1 MNTSSIFTK
10 AAAQQ
15 GERAA
20 DSVWDT
26 SLMNYFDEVDS
37 FEDFCKLLAKNIAK
51 AHHGGTNLT
60 DWKVYAKNKHVVHM
74 VVAHYNSVV
83 NQDGIPA
90 RWVMKFVAEGL
101 ARHLKNKP
109 LWSTVSR
116 GGESCGLPA
125 FVQYINE
132 RYPRNQSNIAKHLG
146 VTDRTVHTLLS
157 ARSDRI
163 SYVLNVLRDRLKNKD
178 LDGLLSDLPDVDK
191 VDKRA
196 KEAIKQIED
205 NVGSLYCAET
215 GELSL
220 DKLNDLNKKAFGR
233 D

>member
-20 DSVWDT
+20 DSIWDT

-116 GGESCGLPA
+116 GGRVVGS
-125 FVQYINE
+125 QHS
-132 RYPRNQSNIAKHLG
+132 SNTSMSDILATRATSHS
-146 VTDRTVHTLLS
+146 LS
-157 ARSDRI
+157 
-163 SYVLNVLRDRLKNKD
+163 VLRIGRYTHSLV
-178 LDGLLSDLPDVDK
+178 LEV
-191 VDKRA
+191 
-196 KEAIKQIED
+196 I
-205 NVGSLYCAET
+205 GSAMC
-215 GELSL
+215 
-220 DKLNDLNKKAFGR
+220 
-233 D
+233 